1 MTVCRTE
8 THMVNGEYP
17 QKTRKESGCRGGG
30 DMHAYHY
37 NEILVHPTMSPTL
50 PLAMFSQLPYYQFT
64 LRCRSYPSVS
74 CIRKFL
80 PTWTLSRKHEADLPY
95 KCFECPVYFLLAR
108 ITPTS
113 TFFTQV

>member
-1 MTVCRTE
+1 
-8 THMVNGEYP
+8 
-17 QKTRKESGCRGGG
+17 
-30 DMHAYHY
+30 MHAYHY

-80 PTWTLSRKHEADLPY
+80 PAWTLSRKHEADLPY

-108 ITPTS
+108 IAPTS
-113 TFFTQV
+113 TLFTQVKEQYLCLALFFLPALNLLRE